1 MMFSDWH
8 RASVDTSCARCQMIR
23 RELVCASSPL
33 AALPLLS
40 ARKCNMQEFH
50 KRACFHCAPWPG
62 HTLDTHEESS
72 EGQQASQTL
81 CMSSISSSLH
91 DRTGLSQTDCAGG
104 IAWTASISDWYAM
117 RAHMSSRSMTLMATS
132 LPFSRSNLQIAFVL
146 SPEGKAFARKGT
158 AVADLGQR
166 RPERGSPLVNVSKG
180 APADAF

>member
-1 MMFSDWH
+1 
-8 RASVDTSCARCQMIR
+8 MIR
-23 RELVCASSPL
+23 RELVCALSPL
-33 AALPLLS
+33 QHYLYCQPERQYAGVS
-40 ARKCNMQEFH
+40 Q
-50 KRACFHCAPWPG
+50 RACFHCAPWPG
-62 HTLDTHEESS
+62 HCWTHEESS